1 MSRYNGLGCQM
12 SLASLSL
19 GVAVFTATVFADAV
33 SFDRP
38 TDAGVR
44 AAISSATGGTYGR
57 SLAEFPR
64 RAGEA
69 DDIIYAGNWSGVVT
83 TMR

>member
-19 GVAVFTATVFADAV
+19 GVAVFADAV